1 MIGIR
6 LLATQSMI
14 AIQLPTAQP
23 AFNHML
29 AALPEGQWQSWARQ
43 LVIVD
48 LTHGQVVCDAAKAP
62 FYVYFPTTAIVSLM
76 YVTQD
81 GDCAE
86 FAAVGN
92 DGVVGLDVFMGG
104 RAAPCQ
110 AVVQSAGQ
118 AYQLRAQAMQDDINR
133 AGPMLGI
140 LLRYVQTM
148 IAQVA
153 QTAVCNRHHSVDQL
167 LCRRLLRGLDLSN
180 SVEMT
185 MTQESAANLLGVRR
199 ESVTNAAN
207 KLQREGLIRYH
218 RGRISVLDRQGLEQ
232 RSCEYSAA

>member
-1 MIGIR
+1 MTSTIKITCER
-6 LLATQSMI
+6 RQ
-14 AIQLPTAQP
+14 
-23 AFNHML
+23 NHML
-29 AALPEGQWQSWARQ
+29 AALPDAQWERWKEQLAPVELRQ
-43 LVIVD
+43 GEVL
-48 LTHGQVVCDAAKAP
+48 CDAGKAP
-62 FYVYFPTTAIVSLM
+62 YYVTFPTTAIVSLM
-76 YVTQD
+76 YVTQE

-86 FAAVGN
+86 FAVVGN
-92 DGVVGLDVFMGG
+92 DGVVGMDMFMGG

-118 AYQLRAQAMQDDINR
+118 AYQLRAQAMQDDVNC

-140 LLRYVQTM
+140 LLRYVQAM

-180 SVEMT
+180 TAEMN

-199 ESVTNAAN
+199 ESVTAAAH
-207 KLQREGLIRYH
+207 KLQRDGLISYH
-218 RGRISVLDRQGLEQ
+218 RGRISVLDRQGLE
-232 RSCEYSAA
+232 RRTCEYSAA